1 MIGRRSH
8 IRFSTWLGRGLWGL
22 VLGLALATLPGAG
35 CRQMVSQ
42 QALSPVRV
50 LPETPT
56 LEQVVQVVNGNT
68 ERVENLL
75 APGVSVSGNAFP
87 QLTATLAYERP
98 RNLRLR
104 AKTAFSGPEV
114 DLGSNAELF
123 WFWVR
128 RNDPPAVYF
137 CRHEDFAGGA
147 ATEAVPVDPDWLI
160 EALGLVWFDP
170 AERHE
175 GPVPLPDGR
184 LEVRTYHETPQGLKI
199 RLAILDPEQGWVV
212 EQHLYDES
220 GRRLATALASDHRRD
235 PASDVVLPRQISL
248 EWPPARLTLTLDLR
262 EVEINRAIASDPEL
276 WTKPSIPD
284 AAEVNLAEPRGP
296 VPQDDPL
303 ADERSGTRRW

>member
-1 MIGRRSH
+1 MIGRRPNKLNGY
-8 IRFSTWLGRGLWGL
+8 WLGRALEGLAL
-22 VLGLALATLPGAG
+22 ALALATLPGAG
-35 CRQMVSQ
+35 CRQLVSERS
-42 QALSPVRV
+42 LSPVRV

-56 LEQVVQVVNGNT
+56 LEQVVQIVNGNS
-68 ERVENLL
+68 ERVDNLL
-75 APGVSVSGNAFP
+75 APGVSVSGSAFP

-114 DLGSNAELF
+114 DLGSNDELF

-137 CRHEDFAGGA
+137 CRHEDFSGGSA
-147 ATEAVPVDPDWLI
+147 AEVVPVDPDWLI

-175 GPVPLPDGR
+175 GPVALPDGR
-184 LEVRTYHETPQGLKI
+184 LEVRTFRESPQGLKI

-220 GRRLATALASDHRRD
+220 GRRLATALASEHRRD
-235 PASDVVLPRQISL
+235 PASDVVLPRRISL
-248 EWPPARLTLTLDLR
+248 EWPPAKLTLTLDLR

-284 AAEVNLAEPRGP
+284 AAEIDLADPRGP
-296 VPQDDPL
+296 LPESDPV
-303 ADERSGTRRW
+303 AVEGGGPRRW